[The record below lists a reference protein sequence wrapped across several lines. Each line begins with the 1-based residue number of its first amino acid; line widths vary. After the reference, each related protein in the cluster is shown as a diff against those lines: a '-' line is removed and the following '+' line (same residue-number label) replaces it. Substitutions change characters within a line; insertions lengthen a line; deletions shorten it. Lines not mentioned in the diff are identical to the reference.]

1 MAQETFQDLC
11 KTLNRPALVS
21 PTGSICALGGQPIDI
36 VGETEILVTG
46 AGPIS
51 VMIAR
56 SIPHELLLGS
66 DSIER
71 GNGVL
76 DYKHETMILVLEP
89 PPRLDPEPVASPD
102 HEATETDDSWVAHP
116 DDVDQSTTTPVP
128 PPTVTG
134 ADVSSANNAS
144 GGALTGGAHH

>member
-1 MAQETFQDLC
+1 MADQQQQAAAAPAAVINAQQRQHASRPPRVETC
-11 KTLNRPALVS
+11 WRRSAP
-21 PTGSICALGGQPIDI
+21 SICALGGQPIDI

-46 AGPIS
+46 AVT

-76 DYKHETMILVLEP
+76 DYKHETMILVVLEP
-89 PPRLDPEPVASPD
+89 PPRLDPEPVASTD
-102 HEATETDDSWVAHP
+102 HEAT
-116 DDVDQSTTTPVP
+116 
-128 PPTVTG
+128 
-134 ADVSSANNAS
+134 
-144 GGALTGGAHH
+144 